1 MLDMPLIGEDARAE
15 ALLEAAHA
23 LVPTLRARASKAEA
37 LRRCPEET
45 VVDLEASGLLAACRP
60 HPYGGQELGY
70 DVLCALIQI
79 LARGCASQA
88 WVYMVLADNPLK
100 LANFSQAAQADVWR
114 ENPRTHL
121 GVAVAAVGRARRVE
135 GGVVWRGSHGFCS
148 GVDHADWI
156 MCGGFIEE
164 GDAKIGCMAL
174 IPKKDVELKD
184 DWSTMG
190 LVGTGSRSFEVKDAF
205 VPDHRVI
212 LKSDYDA
219 GTAPGCGLYPS
230 PVYRMPRG
238 GVSAGSYA
246 AVAVG
251 AAQGLLQAFY
261 EFTGP
266 RKSRGKAVADAPGA
280 QMTAGLASAE
290 IEAAERMYMGA
301 LRETMQALARGET
314 VTQEMQLA
322 GKRNCCFAAQ
332 LAMQAASRLFNC
344 AGGRALF
351 LDSDLQRQF
360 RDVYAASAH
369 HSLSWDSAAMEYG
382 RHRFRL
388 HA

>member
-1 MLDMPLIGEDARAE
+1 MLDRPDIHADGRADDLLRAAQALIP
-15 ALLEAAHA
+15 
-23 LVPTLRARASKAEA
+23 VLRARAPEAER
-37 LRRCPEET
+37 LRRCPDGT
-45 VVDLEASGLLAACRP
+45 VADLEASGLLAACRP
-60 HPYGGQELGY
+60 RPYGGQEMGY
-70 DVLCALIQI
+70 DVLCAIIQT

-100 LANFSQAAQADVWR
+100 LANFSPAAQADVWG
-114 ENPRTHL
+114 ENPRTRL

-135 GGVVWRGSHGFCS
+135 GGVLWRGQHGFCS

-156 MCGGFIEE
+156 MCGGSIEE
-164 GDAKIGCMAL
+164 GGEKIGCMAL
-174 IPKKDVELKD
+174 IPKSDVELKD

-205 VPDHRVI
+205 VPDHRLI
-212 LKSDYDA
+212 FKSDYDA
-219 GTAPGCGLYPS
+219 GTAPGCGLYSS

-266 RKSRGKAVADAPGA
+266 RKSRGKAVADMAGA

-290 IEAAERMYMGA
+290 IEAAERLYMGS
-301 LRETMQALARGET
+301 LRETMEVLAQGDS

-351 LDSDLQRQF
+351 TDSDMQRQF

-382 RHRFRL
+382 RHKFRL

>member
-1 MLDMPLIGEDARAE
+1 MLDRPNTRGDLKAQ
-15 ALLEAAHA
+15 ALLEAAQA
-23 LVPTLRARASKAEA
+23 LVPALRARAAQAES
-37 LRRCPEET
+37 LRRCPDET
-45 VVDLEASGLLAACRP
+45 IADFEASGLLAVCRP
-60 HPYGGQELGY
+60 RPYGGQEMGY
-70 DVLCALIQI
+70 DALCAIIQT

-100 LANFSQAAQADVWR
+100 LANFSREAQADVWGAD
-114 ENPRTHL
+114 PRTRL
-121 GVAVAAVGRARRVE
+121 GVAVSAVGRARRVE
-135 GGVVWRGSHGFCS
+135 GGVLWRGLHGFCS

-156 MCGGFIEE
+156 MCGGSIEDG
-164 GDAKIGCMAL
+164 GDKIGCMAL
-174 IPKKDVELKD
+174 IPKSDVELKD

-190 LVGTGSRSFEVKDAF
+190 LAGTGSRSFEVKDAF
-205 VPDHRVI
+205 VPDHRLI
-212 LKSDYDA
+212 LKSDYDSGA
-219 GTAPGCGLYPS
+219 APGCGLYPS
-230 PVYRMPRG
+230 PIYRMPRG

-251 AAQGLLQAFY
+251 AAEGMLQAFY

-266 RKSRGKAVADAPGA
+266 RKSRGKSVADMPGA

-290 IEAAERMYMGA
+290 IEAAERLYMGS
-301 LRETMQALARGET
+301 LRETMETLERGES

-369 HSLSWDSAAMEYG
+369 HSLSWDSAAMEYA
-382 RHRFRL
+382 RHKFRL